1 MSSPNACGGFALV
14 LSAIKAQNVPF
25 SPISVRRA
33 FENTAAPIPNT
44 ETFAQGRGMIRV
56 EEAFNHAAGCADAE
70 GAFERFV
77 RFDVNCGGGHGTR
90 GVLLREMSQLASVSY
105 PEYCDVIENERSYRE
120 CIALSRMY
128 DVSKPFS
135 ARGRDG
141 DGGARV
147 FGVLQAGTGS
157 EDRIKRSRGFD
168 MRSSVGGCA
177 GASSHYER
185 CQSVSLPC

>member
-1 MSSPNACGGFALV
+1 MNGTSMSSPNACGGFALV

-105 PEYCDVIENERSYRE
+105 PECCDVIENLRCYRE
-120 CIALSRMY
+120 CMMY
-128 DVSKPFS
+128 LNHFQPADVTVTVEPVFLECCKPEPEVKIGLNVRVGLTCE
-135 ARGRDG
+135 APWVVAPAHLVIMNV
-141 DGGARV
+141 ARV
-147 FGVLQAGTGS
+147 
-157 EDRIKRSRGFD
+157 
-168 MRSSVGGCA
+168 
-177 GASSHYER
+177 
-185 CQSVSLPC
+185 